1 MDGETEFIAQ
11 INLKSDLISIEKY
24 KIQSSN
30 INLLTISV
38 IMTLHKIKDPFYIS
52 GYRDQISQTKYNK

>member
-1 MDGETEFIAQ
+1 MKSNLFSQ

-38 IMTLHKIKDPFYIS
+38 IMTLHKIKDPFYIL
-52 GYRDQISQTKYNK
+52 GYRDQIPQTNTANK